1 MTPAASAGQSAGQS
15 AGSSERSAGGAR
27 RAGVIR
33 QGKLAPLS
41 ERLAKLGLVSD
52 WDFVLHLPLRYED
65 ETRITPIAELSPGE
79 PAQIQGRVAA
89 MRFVATSRGQILEGS
104 VDDGT
109 GSLEIV
115 FFRYFPNTERQLR
128 PGTLVR
134 LYGEPRP
141 RWQGMGLQMTHPRLR
156 PVIESA
162 ENLPSALTPVYPLG
176 EGVQQAWLRK
186 RIARALLDLAGM
198 EDLVPAAI
206 ASRLGLPGLKD
217 SLEYLHHP
225 PAGASASALADRTDP
240 HWQRL
245 KFDELLAQQITLR
258 ETRELAAQ
266 DRAPRLEAPAGPSLI
281 ARFREGLPFSLTNA
295 QERVWREVAADLA
308 LERPMHRLVQG
319 DVGSG
324 KTVVAALA
332 ALRAVEAGW
341 QAAFMAPT
349 EILAEQHFTKIAEW
363 LKPLGVEAAWLT
375 GRQKASERRE
385 SLERIRSGAAQIA
398 IGTHALIQKG
408 VEFKR
413 LGLAIIDEQHRFG
426 VAQRLALRSGAA
438 ADDGTEAKPHLLMM
452 SATPIPRTLAMSYL
466 ADVDVSVI
474 DEMPPGRTP
483 VVTKTVRV
491 DRKAEVM
498 ALVRAVA
505 AEGRQ
510 AYWVCPLIEESEALD
525 LTPAVRCADE
535 LKAALPELEVGLLHG
550 AMPPEEKERV
560 MSRFASGEIDVLVS
574 TTVIEVGVDVP
585 NATLMVIEHA
595 ERFGLAQLHQLRGRV
610 GRGAA
615 KSACLLLY
623 DPKLSPEGRE
633 RLRIIRETTDGFEIA
648 RRDLELRGPGE
659 FLGERQSGMPLLRFA
674 NLETDGALLAAARDA
689 AAEMLRSDRSR
700 ALRHAKRWF
709 QAKADFLGA

>member
-1 MTPAASAGQSAGQS
+1 MTAAPQTGGSAPTDA
-15 AGSSERSAGGAR
+15 RSAR
-27 RAGVIR
+27 RAGLIR
-33 QGKLAPLS
+33 QGKLAPLP

-52 WDFVLHLPLRYED
+52 WDFALHLPLRYED
-65 ETRITPIAELSPGE
+65 ETHITPIAELQAGE
-79 PAQIQGRVAA
+79 PAQIQGRVTSL
-89 MRFVATSRGQILEGS
+89 RFVATSRGQILDGS
-104 VDDGT
+104 IDDGS

-115 FFRYFPNTERQLR
+115 FFRYFPNTERQLK
-128 PGTLVR
+128 PGTTVR

-141 RWQGMGLQMTHPRLR
+141 RYQGFGLQMTHPKVR

-162 ENLPSALTPVYPLG
+162 ESLPSSLTPVYPLG
-176 EGVQQAWLRK
+176 EGIQQAWLRK
-186 RIARALLDLAGM
+186 RIARALLDLAGT
-198 EDLVPAAI
+198 EDLVPEAI
-206 ASRLGLPGLKD
+206 TKRLGLPGLKE

-225 PAGASASALADRTDP
+225 PSGASAAALADRTDP
-240 HWQRL
+240 HWERL

-258 ETRELAAQ
+258 ETRLLAAQ
-266 DRAPRLEAPAGPSLI
+266 DRAPKLEAPAGPSLI
-281 ARFREGLPFSLTNA
+281 ARFREALPFSLTNA

-308 LERPMHRLVQG
+308 AERPMNRLVQG

-332 ALRAVEAGW
+332 ALRAVESGW
-341 QAAFMAPT
+341 QAALMAPT
-349 EILAEQHFTKIAEW
+349 EILAEQHFSKIAAW
-363 LKPLGVEAAWLT
+363 LKPLGIEAAWLT
-375 GRQKASERRE
+375 GRQKAAERRE
-385 SLERIRSGAAQIA
+385 NLERIRSGEAAIA

-408 VEFKR
+408 VEFHR

-426 VAQRLALRSGAA
+426 VAQRLALRSAA
-438 ADDGTEAKPHLLMM
+438 EAMKPHLLML

-474 DEMPPGRTP
+474 DELPPGRTP
-483 VVTKTVRV
+483 VTTKTVRIDRRADVISVVRRIV
-491 DRKAEVM
+491 D
-498 ALVRAVA
+498 
-505 AEGRQ
+505 EGRQ

-525 LTPAVRCADE
+525 LTPAVQCADE
-535 LKAALPELEVGLLHG
+535 LKAALPGLEIGLLHG
-550 AMPPEEKERV
+550 ALPPEEKERV
-560 MSRFASGEIDVLVS
+560 MSSFASGSIDVLVS

-615 KSACLLLY
+615 RSACILLY

-674 NLETDGALLAAARDA
+674 DLETDGALLAAARDA
-689 AAEMLRSDRSR
+689 AAELLKSDPER
-700 ALRHAKRWF
+700 ARRHAQRWF